1 MLKIILTSAY
11 CQNHWEVT
19 GRRRGARAKVECWQL
34 KQLYLCFSLFSFPY
48 NAKNLNY
55 DINKFPLISKRKI
68 LKSNI
73 SNILNAFEKQ
83 KLLFS
88 RFLVNIFQICFSVV
102 CFKII
107 CHIYSEHVISHIGL
121 GVLLSP
127 QLSNKLPKE
136 RGSFGVS
143 ASYQTESQMQQ
154 IKGGN
159 FPVAQR

>member
-1 MLKIILTSAY
+1 MDNLEGRVPCRMVPIRCRKLFWLQLTVRII
-11 CQNHWEVT
+11 
-19 GRRRGARAKVECWQL
+19 GRLWGRDGDARAKVECWQL
-34 KQLYLCFSLFSFPY
+34 KPLYLYFSLFSVPY

-73 SNILNAFEKQ
+73 PNILNALKNGNCCSAGFWLIAFRFVT
-83 KLLFS
+83 LLFVLKL
-88 RFLVNIFQICFSVV
+88 FAIFTVNA
-102 CFKII
+102 
-107 CHIYSEHVISHIGL
+107 ISHIGL

-143 ASYQTESQMQQ
+143 GSY
-154 IKGGN
+154 
-159 FPVAQR
+159 